1 MKRKLKLGILIISVL
16 LIGIILKSV
25 TSIATA
31 TDNTYYTVNNQI
43 PLRTTQVMEQY
54 SYYST
59 RTTAY
64 LFDNGDNTLDKVDIK
79 NDKIYIMK
87 LNSSFGKISEKEINT
102 ELSEVGGI
110 YSGKNYNFVV
120 YGQDNASKDNNAE
133 VIRVVKYSKNW
144 DRLGQCSINNIN
156 TTIPFDAGNCR
167 MAEKDDKLII
177 HTSHEMYS
185 GHQANLTLSINQ
197 SNMQRTFINS
207 GTSSSGASGYVS
219 HSFNQFVTVDGEN
232 YYTVDHGDA
241 YPRGVVICKFN
252 VADLSKTSVPKPT
265 SYANVF
271 VAEGAAGDNATGLSI
286 GGFELSDNNCLV
298 VGNSV
303 RQIADGKNNYEKRNV
318 FLTVTPKND
327 ISRAKTKT
335 IWLTNND
342 NAGKVN
348 TTIPYIVKL
357 NNNRFLIMWSLDGRK
372 NYGKV
377 QMIVVDGNG
386 NKLTDTITFGGMLS
400 YCKPIVFNNKVVWYS
415 ATSEIEKT
423 IFFHIDA
430 STNAKVNNY
439 NNKNLKNYQG
449 TEHFDLT
456 ENIQGD
462 FILGTYDDSSENLVL
477 PYIDYPWVKM
487 SLRSATFKNCTKVKN
502 ITIPGQ
508 YGRSIAFRGEKGIF
522 EKCKSI
528 ENVNFLNGVK
538 KVWDD
543 DFCNC
548 TNLKTVNFGNTMEEI
563 GKNAF
568 RYTGITNLNLPN
580 SLTTLNDY
588 AFSSIDNLSEIKFS
602 NGLKTIGRFAFAYA
616 GNLKTI
622 QLPESLEEIGE
633 NAFYMGGKLEGTIVI
648 PSNVKAIGDET
659 FEGNRG
665 IEKLVFS
672 NSNTPA
678 NSRMVINNHT
688 MDVGETYKPL
698 EGVKISKVEVDAG
711 KESYVDIAKDG
722 TITALKEG
730 SSISVDYYVEG
741 QEKFVFVTI
750 LKIQK
755 SMKLKDISINKTD
768 IKLKHGQTDKL
779 TVTYNPTNTTDSK
792 DLIWT
797 SSNPNVATIS
807 NDGTITGKGNG
818 TTVITV
824 KCGSITKQ
832 CNVEVRE
839 AYFVNK
845 WLNIETSTLPP
856 VILEGMK
863 YKAELDNGQF
873 AEVELKVNNR
883 NVIVSATGIIAN
895 MPGFAT
901 LTAYDERYGNL
912 TYIAFVNDTVMLSD
926 GTYQFPGD
934 LNGNGA
940 FDSEDITLLTNI
952 INNNNLSQDN
962 KKICDINGDGQYN
975 NLDIEVLKTIVNEN
989 KISIGKEIPI
999 NDMDVTMDNI
1009 TVDNKKRYTLK
1020 AKVWPT
1026 NTTMDKNVTYTSATP
1041 DVATVDSNGII
1052 TVLKAGN
1059 AIFIA
1064 KSVNGVY
1071 RDCMVTYTNDDI
1083 TNKETTEPTP
1093 IDPSAPEVPITSI
1106 SVSPTNTTLQ
1116 KNQTVKITA
1125 TINPTNT
1132 TQSKVINWITSDC
1145 SVATVDESGVVT
1157 GIGNGTAIITAR
1169 TSNGKTAMCNVT
1181 VNAPTDPT
1189 DPTTPDTPVTPTTI
1203 PITNVMINPSNK
1215 IIKKNETFKIS
1226 ATVNPTNTT
1235 ENKTITWITSDS
1247 TVATVDQSGLVT
1259 GKQNGTAIITAKASN
1274 GKTAICSITV
1284 NTPTD
1289 PSTPDTPVTPTV
1301 IPITSVTV
1309 NPTATTIKKGAT
1321 ARITATINPTNTTQS
1336 KTITWTTSNGAVATV
1351 NASGVVTGTG
1361 NGTATITARASN
1373 GKTAVCRVT
1382 VYTQTTPTVIP
1393 ITSVS
1398 VNPTATTIKK
1408 GATARITATI
1418 NPTNT
1423 TQSKT
1428 ITWTTSNGAVATVN
1442 ASGVVTGT
1450 GNGTAT
1456 ITARASNGKTAT
1468 CRVTVYTPTST
1479 TPTNP
1484 TNSSTPKAIPNI
1496 SYRTHVQ
1503 NVGWQG
1509 YVKNGQM
1516 AGTSGRAL
1524 RLEGI
1529 NIKLENNQYGGGVSY
1544 QTHVQNVGWQ
1554 NYVQN
1559 GAMSGTSGK
1568 CLRLEG
1574 IRINLTGQIAN
1585 YYDIYYR
1592 VHCQDVGWLDWAK
1605 NGESAGSSGF
1615 SYRLEGIEIKLV
1627 KKGGTAPGKTNRH
1640 FVQKYLT
1647 YQTHVQNVG
1656 WQRNV
1661 QDTEMSGT
1669 SGRSLRL
1676 EGIKIALQ
1684 NKPYDGNIEY
1694 RTHVQNIGWQNYV
1707 KNGAMSGTN
1716 GRSLRLEAIQ
1726 IRLTG
1731 TMAQKYDIYYRV
1743 HCQNFGWM
1751 GWAKNGQAA
1760 GSAGYCYRLE
1770 GIQIC
1775 LMPKGANAPGSTV
1788 NCFRSK

>member
-1373 GKTAVCRVT
+1373 GKTA
-1382 VYTQTTPTVIP
+1382 
-1393 ITSVS
+1393 
-1398 VNPTATTIKK
+1398 
-1408 GATARITATI
+1408 
-1418 NPTNT
+1418 
-1423 TQSKT
+1423 
-1428 ITWTTSNGAVATVN
+1428 
-1442 ASGVVTGT
+1442 
-1450 GNGTAT
+1450 
-1456 ITARASNGKTAT
+1456 T

>member
-16 LIGIILKSV
+16 LIGIVLKSV
-25 TSIATA
+25 TSIAT
-31 TDNTYYTVNNQI
+31 TDNTYYTINNQI

-54 SYYST
+54 GYHCD

-64 LFDNGDNTLDKVDIK
+64 LFDNGNNTLDKIDIK
-79 NDKIYIMK
+79 NGKIYIMK
-87 LNSSFGKISEKEINT
+87 LNSSFEKISEKEINT

-110 YSGKNYNFVV
+110 YSGKSYNFVV
-120 YGQDNASKDNNAE
+120 YGQDNKSKNNNAE
-133 VIRVVKYSKNW
+133 VIRVVKYSKDWN
-144 DRLGQCSINNIN
+144 RLGQCSINNIN

-167 MAEKDDKLII
+167 MSEKDDKLII

-185 GHQANLTLSINQ
+185 GHQANLTLAINQ

-252 VADLSKTSVPKPT
+252 VADLSKTNVPKPT
-265 SYANVF
+265 TYANVF
-271 VAEGAAGDNATGLSI
+271 VAEGAAGDNTTGLSI

-303 RQIADGKNNYEKRNV
+303 RQISDGKNNYEKRNV

-386 NKLTDTITFGGMLS
+386 NKLTDTITLGGMLS

-430 STNAKVNNY
+430 STNAKVNSY
-439 NNKNLKNYQG
+439 NNKNLINYQG

-456 ENIQGD
+456 ENINGA

-477 PYIDYPWVKM
+477 PYVDYPWIKM
-487 SLRSATFKNCTKVKN
+487 SLRSATFKDCTKVKN

-508 YGRSIAFRGEKGIF
+508 YGRSTAFRGEKGIF
-522 EKCKSI
+522 ENCKSL
-528 ENVNFLNGVK
+528 ESVNFLNGAR

-543 DFCNC
+543 DFAGC
-548 TNLKTVNFGNTMEEI
+548 TNLKTVNLGNTMEEI

-568 RYTGITNLNLPN
+568 RRTAITSLNLPS

-588 AFSSIDNLSEIKFS
+588 AFSSNNNLSEIKFS

-616 GNLKTI
+616 GGLKTI

-648 PSNVKAIGDET
+648 PSNVKTIGDET
-659 FEGNRG
+659 FEGNRK
-665 IEKLVFS
+665 IEKLIFR

-678 NSRMVINNHT
+678 NSRMVINDYT

-698 EGVKISKVEVDAG
+698 EGVKISKIEVDAG
-711 KESYVDIAKDG
+711 KESYVNIAKDG

-730 SSISVDYYVEG
+730 SSISVHYYVEG
-741 QEKFVFVTI
+741 QKKFVFVTI

-755 SMKLKDISINKTD
+755 SMKLKDININKTD

-797 SSNPNVATIS
+797 SSNPNVATVS
-807 NDGTITGKGNG
+807 NNGTITGIGNG

-845 WLNIETSTLPP
+845 WLNVDTSTLPP
-856 VILEGMK
+856 VVLPGQK
-863 YKAELDNGQF
+863 YSAELDNGQF
-873 AEVELKVNNR
+873 AEVELNANNR
-883 NVIVSATGIIAN
+883 NVIISATGLIGD
-895 MPGFAT
+895 MPGFTT

-912 TYIAFVNDTVMLSD
+912 TYIAFVNDTAMLSD
-926 GTYQFPGD
+926 GTYKFAGD

-940 FDSEDITLLTNI
+940 FDSEDVILLTTI
-952 INNNNLSQDN
+952 INNNNLSQDD
-962 KKICDINGDGQYN
+962 KILCDINGDGQYN
-975 NLDIEVLKTIVNEN
+975 NLDIEALKTIVNEN

-999 NDMDVTMDNI
+999 NDIEVTMDKTTI
-1009 TVDNKKRYTLK
+1009 DNKERYILK
-1020 AKVWPT
+1020 TKVWPT
-1026 NTTMDKNVTYTSATP
+1026 NTTMDKNITYTSATP
-1041 DVATVDSNGII
+1041 DVATVDANGTI

-1059 AIFIA
+1059 AIFIV

-1071 RDCMVTYTNDDI
+1071 RDCMVTYTEDDI
-1083 TNKETTEPTP
+1083 TNKKTTEPTP
-1093 IDPSAPEVPITSI
+1093 EEPSPVDPSAPEVPITSI
-1106 SVSPTNTTLQ
+1106 SLSPTNSTLQ
-1116 KNQTVKITA
+1116 KDQTVKITV

-1132 TQSKVINWITSDC
+1132 TQSKIVTWMTSDC
-1145 SVATVDESGVVT
+1145 SVATVNESGVVT
-1157 GIGNGTAIITAR
+1157 GIGNGTATITAK
-1169 TSNGKTAMCNVT
+1169 TSNGKTAVCNIT
-1181 VNAPTDPT
+1181 VNAPT
-1189 DPTTPDTPVTPTTI
+1189 DPTTPDTPVTPTTV

-1215 IIKKNETFKIS
+1215 IIKKNESFRIT

-1235 ENKTITWITSDS
+1235 ENKTITWTTSDS

-1284 NTPTD
+1284 NAPTD
-1289 PSTPDTPVTPTV
+1289 PTTPDTPVTPTV
-1301 IPITSVTV
+1301 IPITSIAVSPA
-1309 NPTATTIKKGAT
+1309 NTTIQKGKT

-1336 KTITWTTSNGAVATV
+1336 KVITWTTSNSTVATV
-1351 NASGVVTGTG
+1351 DQSGLITAKQ
-1361 NGTATITARASN
+1361 NGTAIITAR
-1373 GKTAVCRVT
+1373 T
-1382 VYTQTTPTVIP
+1382 
-1393 ITSVS
+1393 
-1398 VNPTATTIKK
+1398 
-1408 GATARITATI
+1408 
-1418 NPTNT
+1418 
-1423 TQSKT
+1423 
-1428 ITWTTSNGAVATVN
+1428 
-1442 ASGVVTGT
+1442 
-1450 GNGTAT
+1450 
-1456 ITARASNGKTAT
+1456 SNGKTAT

-1479 TPTNP
+1479 TPNNP
-1484 TNSSTPKAIPNI
+1484 TNPSTPKAIPNI

-1516 AGTSGRAL
+1516 AGTSGRCL

-1529 NIKLENNQYGGGVSY
+1529 NIKLENNQYGGGISY

-1559 GAMSGTSGK
+1559 GAMSGTSGR

-1574 IRINLTGQIAN
+1574 IRIKLTGQIAN
-1585 YYDIYYR
+1585 YYDVYYR
-1592 VHCQDVGWLDWAK
+1592 VHCQDIGWLDWAK
-1605 NGESAGSSGF
+1605 NGEAAGSSGF
-1615 SYRLEGIEIKLV
+1615 SYRLEGIEIRLV
-1627 KKGGTAPGKTNRH
+1627 KKGGAAPGKTNRH
-1640 FVQKYLT
+1640 FVQKYLL

-1656 WQRNV
+1656 WQNNV
-1661 QDTEMSGT
+1661 QDAEMSGT

-1684 NKPYDGNIEY
+1684 NKPYDGNIQY

-1707 KNGAMSGTN
+1707 QNGAMSGTN

-1775 LMPKGANAPGSTV
+1775 LMPKGAKAPGSTV